1 MVPILYFFG
10 YRQLTSGLYL
20 EVGIRIGYRKKT
32 TYSNLISLKGL
43 IETLLKFSPKK
54 KKN

>member
-32 TYSNLISLKGL
+32 TYSNLISL
-43 IETLLKFSPKK
+43 IETLLKFSHK
-54 KKN
+54 